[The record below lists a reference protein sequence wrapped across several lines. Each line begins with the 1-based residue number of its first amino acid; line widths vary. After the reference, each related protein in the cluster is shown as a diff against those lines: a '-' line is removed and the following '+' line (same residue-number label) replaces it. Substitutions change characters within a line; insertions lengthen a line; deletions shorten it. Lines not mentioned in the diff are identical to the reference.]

1 MAKDKLTDYSA
12 TAASNTDIGGVD
24 LGEGTMVPAD
34 INDALREQMSHLADF
49 AAGTTGIDVLNLQD
63 DDASASVKLQAPATV
78 SSTVTFTLPSADGS
92 ANQILKTDGSG
103 ALSFAAVD
111 TASIADDAITSAK
124 IADDAVTSALIA
136 AGAVD
141 TTALGADAVTDAKIA
156 DDAVTEDH
164 ILLGGSGHWSFTVG
178 ASNKLEF
185 QFNGSTVFSISS
197 TGAIIAEGDV
207 TANGTA

>member
-92 ANQILKTDGSG
+92 ADQVLKTDGSG
-103 ALSFAAVD
+103 TLAFATISAD
-111 TASIADDAITSAK
+111 TANIV
-124 IADDAVTSALIA
+124 DDAVTSAKIA